1 MSYDCYRNA
10 AKCCDS
16 TYYRLIITKVSVTM
30 KFKKIFSY
38 FFYVIC
44 GVRSF
49 TASCYFDLFP
59 YIIFI
64 IQIIIS
70 LSLLFFFSIY
80 LFEIYII
87 KIIKILLHNIRITP
101 VCIHIFFSFCISSTA
116 LMYIKQIRKCLLKL
130 ISFNNRIHKAML

>member
-1 MSYDCYRNA
+1 MSYDCYRNT
-10 AKCCDS
+10 AKCCNS
-16 TYYRLIITKVSVTM
+16 TYYRLIITKASVTM

-44 GVRSF
+44 SIRSF
-49 TASCYFDLFP
+49 TASGYFNFFP

-70 LSLLFFFSIY
+70 FSLFFFFSIY

-87 KIIKILLHNIRITP
+87 KILKILLHNIRIAL
-101 VCIHIFFSFCISSTA
+101 VCIHIFFNFCISSTV

-130 ISFNNRIHKAML
+130 ISFNNRIHKTVF

>member
-16 TYYRLIITKVSVTM
+16 TYYCFIITKVSVTM

-44 GVRSF
+44 GIRSF
-49 TASCYFDLFP
+49 TASCYFNLFP
-59 YIIFI
+59 YIILI

-70 LSLLFFFSIY
+70 LSLFFFFSIY

-87 KIIKILLHNIRITP
+87 KILKRRLPKQLLFLG
-101 VCIHIFFSFCISSTA
+101 CLHIFFNFCISSTV
-116 LMYIKQIRKCLLKL
+116 LMYVKQMRKCLL
-130 ISFNNRIHKAML
+130 